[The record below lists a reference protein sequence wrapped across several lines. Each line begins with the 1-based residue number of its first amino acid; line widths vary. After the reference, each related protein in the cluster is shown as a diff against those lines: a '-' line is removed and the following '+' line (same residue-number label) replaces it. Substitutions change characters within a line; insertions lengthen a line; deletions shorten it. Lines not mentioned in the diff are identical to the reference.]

1 MKRTKHEVE
10 CVLCFIIGI
19 GAELDGLHVV
29 DILFELL
36 EAMLF
41 LHGLLDCPY
50 EAILKGVHTNT
61 TQGRSH
67 TQVLCRVR
75 YYTWLF

>member
-29 DILFELL
+29 DIILELL
-36 EAMLF
+36 QAMLL
-41 LHGLLDCPY
+41 LHGLLDGPY
-50 EAILKGVHTNT
+50 EAILKGVNTQT
-61 TQGRSH
+61 TQGLSH
-67 TQVLCRVR
+67 T
-75 YYTWLF
+75 